1 MRSLYPPFLVAVVG
15 VVVYHIAQRSIPRG
29 ASPLATLVLAYAIA
43 SVLCVASLALYS
55 SELSVVQTLR
65 GAGWPV
71 VALGVGIAGVEI
83 GVLLSYRAG
92 WPISVLPVI
101 TSVAVAL
108 VLVPVGYFCFHEQLS
123 PRHFVGIAFCLAG
136 LALIR

>member
-15 VVVYHIAQRSIPRG
+15 VVVYHIAQKSIPRG

-55 SELSVVQTLR
+55 SELSVAQTWR

-71 VALGVGIAGVEI
+71 VALGVGIAGV
-83 GVLLSYRAG
+83 V
-92 WPISVLPVI
+92 PSVAA
-101 TSVAVAL
+101 SVAVAGEMTSGCA
-108 VLVPVGYFCFHEQLS
+108 PSNDPPSRS
-123 PRHFVGIAFCLAG
+123 PGGKGFTGIVELGTCS
-136 LALIR
+136 RM